1 MFIVFRYFIL
11 RVDLKLFYFKI
22 FVFKEV
28 EINLNGNCDMLICLR
43 WLVKLLIVILF
54 SIFIKIEGVFFD
66 YYKNYSFFSKVV
78 WLESEKRN
86 LVLDFGMT
94 FFLFI
99 CFILVFFI
107 LFKGELLKKKMDLND
122 F

>member
-11 RVDLKLFYFKI
+11 RVDLKLFYVKI

-78 WLESEKRN
+78 WLESEKIN

>member
-1 MFIVFRYFIL
+1 M
-11 RVDLKLFYFKI
+11 KLFYFKI

>member
-86 LVLDFGMT
+86 LFLDFGMT